1 MQSEQMA
8 ATMTMEV
15 DETGSMGNY
24 DADMSSSNF
33 SSIIDPVNQE
43 RQAEASIN
51 FSVNSS
57 VAMSW
62 PGFNELPN

>member
-57 VAMSW
+57 VAMS
-62 PGFNELPN
+62 